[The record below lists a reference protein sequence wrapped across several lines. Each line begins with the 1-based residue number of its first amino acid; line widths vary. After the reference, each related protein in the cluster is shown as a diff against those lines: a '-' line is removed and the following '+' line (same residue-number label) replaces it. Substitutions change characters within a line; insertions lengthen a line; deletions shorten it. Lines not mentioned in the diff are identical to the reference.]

1 MDAANKLRIMNGLR
15 AQGFSGKDALDL
27 IYLVERG
34 QAGPATIAQYNRAD
48 QATRQPA
55 PVQRPAPVQ
64 QARANY
70 SPNIFYDRDALAQS
84 YAYPVENTYPQ
95 PEGVQEVIDPATGL
109 LNENLGYKVRPEYQ
123 AYSNANN
130 PGNAALQQSLA
141 RVHQYANEDYL
152 QQEQQRLQREWLD
165 DINENSRYPYPTQPP
180 VKPAEPMEKPVP
192 DIDWSGY
199 DKTRLPLDYF
209 NKLHEYEQ
217 QMAAMDAYQRQ
228 LAAYNEGQQ
237 GAQKYARNQLA
248 SVMQRDADIIQ
259 SAYGPDIFQRLN
271 RDELTQGYF

>member
-1 MDAANKLRIMNGLR
+1 MDAANRVRIMNGLR

-27 IYLVERG
+27 MYLVERG
-34 QAGPATIAQYNRAD
+34 QAGPATIAQYNRAN
-48 QATRQPA
+48 QATQRPA
-55 PVQRPAPVQ
+55 PVQRPRVSYNPDT
-64 QARANY
+64 
-70 SPNIFYDRDALAQS
+70 FYDRGALAQS
-84 YAYPVENTYPQ
+84 YAYPVENTYSQ

-109 LNENLGYKVRPEYQ
+109 LNENLGYKARPEYQ

-130 PGNAALQQSLA
+130 PGNAALRESLA

-152 QQEQQRLQREWLD
+152 QQEQQRLQRQWLD
-165 DINENSRYPYPTQPP
+165 DMNSSTRYPYPTQPP
-180 VKPAEPMEKPVP
+180 VKPAEPMAKPVP

-209 NKLHEYEQ
+209 MKLREYEQ
-217 QMAAMDAYQRQ
+217 QMEAMDAYQRQ
-228 LAAYNEGQQ
+228 LAHYNEGQQ

-259 SAYGPDIFQRLN
+259 GAYGPDIFQRLN
-271 RDELTQGYF
+271 RDENTQGYF